1 VIPQVE
7 KEVRMDT
14 VELLRELS
22 DQFGVSGFEEEIRD
36 WISANIKER
45 VDNLQVD
52 VLGNLMATINPGR
65 DFVMMLDAHMDEIGI
80 MISYVEEGGFLRF
93 APIGG
98 WDPRVLPAKQV
109 QIRSR
114 DGKKY
119 PGVIGASPPH
129 IQTPEEQKQA
139 LKIEDLFI
147 DIGFRSREEV
157 LARGIVVGSPG
168 NLYYPFQILE
178 TRRVMGKALD
188 DRVGCAVLIRCL
200 EYLSANRPD
209 FTLVA
214 NFAVS
219 EEVGLR
225 GARTATHQIKPDV
238 ALAIEGTVSADT
250 PGIPAHR
257 CPARLG
263 KGPAISVADN
273 SIIVHP
279 RFVTF
284 MEEVGNTLEI
294 PWQYKVPLFGSTDAG
309 AIHLT
314 GKGVLTGIVSVPCR
328 YIHSPSSLLDLQDF
342 EHTVS
347 LVIELIRRVRE
358 IGKLAKVSGR

>member
-1 VIPQVE
+1 
-7 KEVRMDT
+7 MDT

-22 DQFGVSGFEEEIRD
+22 DQFGVSGFEGEVRD
-36 WISANIKER
+36 WIYANIKDR
-45 VDNLQVD
+45 ADDIQID
-52 VLGNLMATINPGR
+52 VLGNLMATINPGT
-65 DFVMMLDAHMDEIGI
+65 DLIIMLDAHMDEIGI
-80 MISYVEEGGFLRF
+80 MVSYLEEGGFLRF

-98 WDPRVLPAKQV
+98 WDPRILPAQQV
-109 QIRSR
+109 VIRSR

-119 PGVIGASPPH
+119 RGVIGASPPH

-139 LKIEDLFI
+139 LKVEDLFV
-147 DIGFRSREEV
+147 DIGVQSKEEI
-157 LARGIVVGSPG
+157 LARGIDVGSPG
-168 NLYYPFQILE
+168 NLHYPFQLLE
-178 TRRVMGKALD
+178 KGRVMGKALD

-200 EYLSANRPD
+200 EYLWASRPD

-225 GARTATHQIKPDV
+225 GARTAAHQIRPDL
-238 ALAIEGTVSADT
+238 ALAIEGTVGADT
-250 PGIPAHR
+250 PGIPAHK

-273 SIIVHP
+273 SIIVNP
-279 RFVTF
+279 SLVTF
-284 MEEVGNTLEI
+284 TEEVAKTLNI
-294 PWQYKVPLFGSTDAG
+294 PWQHKLPLFGSTDAG
-309 AIHLT
+309 AIHIT

-328 YIHSPSSLLDLQDF
+328 YIHSASSVLDIKDF

-347 LVIELIRRVRE
+347 FVIELIRRVRE
-358 IGKLAKVSGR
+358 IKK